1 MPITESTPQVPVN
14 PYGASKLAC
23 EAMIRDEV
31 SAARKDGRPFSA
43 TMLRYFNVAGCAS
56 DGLLGEDHTP
66 ETHLVPSALQA
77 AAGMRPAL
85 QLFGAD
91 YPTPDGTCIRDYVHV
106 EDLAEAHVV
115 ALRAMREHACE
126 AYNVGIGH
134 GFSVREVFAECE
146 RVVGRKIPV
155 EVVARREG
163 DPPVLLADPARIMRE
178 LGWQPRH
185 TTLAP
190 MVESAWRWIQS
201 NPRGYAG
208 S

>member
-1 MPITESTPQVPVN
+1 
-14 PYGASKLAC
+14 
-23 EAMIRDEV
+23 
-31 SAARKDGRPFSA
+31 
-43 TMLRYFNVAGCAS
+43 
-56 DGLLGEDHTP
+56 
-66 ETHLVPSALQA
+66 
-77 AAGMRPAL
+77 
-85 QLFGAD
+85 
-91 YPTPDGTCIRDYVHV
+91 
-106 EDLAEAHVV
+106 
-115 ALRAMREHACE
+115 
-126 AYNVGIGH
+126 
-134 GFSVREVFAECE
+134 
-146 RVVGRKIPV
+146 V